1 MPLAPKIVALQQ
13 QATNEPVLKPMSD
26 DAKRYWRDMFD
37 LFGMNVPIA
46 HRELWRHVLP
56 KYKKSVDLLLTLIKE
71 WEDHK
76 KAKVD
81 WNKSTDKLK
90 KVCFTIIEEPPPE
103 VFGPIEGLAELI
115 TRFVIFK
122 KEDGTDSNPTL
133 YHGTNYHIVVYP
145 WRGGY
150 SYMINRRS
158 DNMKRGGNKVFR
170 TIEEA
175 KLRACR
181 VFLTEIYLQEES

>member
-1 MPLAPKIVALQQ
+1 MPLAPKIIAQQ
-13 QATNEPVLKPMSD
+13 QATNDRVLQPMSK
-26 DAKRYWRDMFD
+26 DARRYWRDMFD
-37 LFGMNVPIA
+37 LFGTNIPIL

-56 KYKKSVDLLLTLIKE
+56 KYKKNVDLLLTLVKE

-76 KAKVD
+76 VARVD
-81 WNKSTDKLK
+81 WGRSSEKLK
-90 KVCFTIIEEPPPE
+90 KVIFTLIEIPPPE
-103 VFGPIEGLAELI
+103 VFSYVEGLAEMT
-115 TRFVIFK
+115 TRFIIFK

-133 YHGTNYHIVVYP
+133 YYGDYHITVYR

-150 SYMINRRS
+150 SFMINRRS
-158 DNMKRGGNKVFR
+158 DNMKRGGNKAFP

-181 VFLTEIYLQEES
+181 TFLTEILYQQEN